1 VTLYHEP
8 PTDGYS
14 EAKLII
20 LKMLWDGEWVLGDD
34 VLEAVGQ
41 SYYDRRIR
49 ELRDEDGWDIE
60 SGWRENK
67 EGVKR
72 PAYRL
77 RSHYR
82 GQGIKRISISAA
94 EKRLILEGDQYTCQ
108 VCEADQTDGQNN
120 PQIDH
125 KVPLL
130 RGGPNLIAN
139 YQAICSNC
147 NVIKRGICK
156 KCGLPKCDNCYLAFP
171 EKGANNILINLTQA
185 ESRHL
190 TRVAEALRV
199 TRIQALRK
207 VVKDAFKRRSSPE

>member
-1 VTLYHEP
+1 MTLYHEP
-8 PTDGYS
+8 PTDEYGD
-14 EAKLII
+14 AKLTV
-20 LKMLWDGEWVLGDD
+20 LKMLWDGKWVLGDD
-34 VLEAVGQ
+34 ILKAVGQ

-60 SGWRENK
+60 TGWLENIK
-67 EGVKR
+67 DIRR

-82 GQGIKRISISAA
+82 GQGIQRPNISAV
-94 EKRLILEGDQYTCQ
+94 EKRFILERDKYTCQ
-108 VCEADQTDGQNN
+108 ICGSDLHDGQNN

-125 KVPLL
+125 KIPLL
-130 RGGPNLIAN
+130 RSGPSLTAN

-156 KCGLPKCDNCYLAFP
+156 KCTLPTCDNCYLAYP
-171 EKGANNILINLTQA
+171 EKGANNMLVNLTQA

-190 TRVAEALRV
+190 TGVAEALGV
-199 TRIQALRK
+199 TRIEALRN
-207 VVKDAFKRRSSPE
+207 VLRDGLKRRSSRE